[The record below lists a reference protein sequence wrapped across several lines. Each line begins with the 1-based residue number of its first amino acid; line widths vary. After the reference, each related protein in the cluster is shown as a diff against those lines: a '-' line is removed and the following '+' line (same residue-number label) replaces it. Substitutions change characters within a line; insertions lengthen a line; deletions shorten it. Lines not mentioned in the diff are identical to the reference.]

1 MRTAS
6 TTIALLLFWSVVVPP
21 EGWLDVAIGAVAS
34 VTLAFWATR
43 FLWPPTHAPR
53 APFRPIRLLWFILV
67 TEWRIIVSAV
77 QVLRIVF
84 DPRLPIAPE
93 VIRQTVR
100 FDGDLARVAYA
111 NAITVTP
118 GTLTLDVE
126 GDVFTVHA
134 LEPALASELVDGTL
148 ARDVVRAFGRGG
160 DA

>member
-6 TTIALLLFWSVVVPP
+6 MTATLFLFWWVVVLPV
-21 EGWLDVAIGAVAS
+21 GWLDVAVGAFGSFFIAR
-34 VTLAFWATR
+34 WAVR
-43 FLWPPTHAPR
+43 FLWPRTPAPR
-53 APFRPIRLLWFILV
+53 APFRPLRLLWFVLI
-67 TEWRIIVSAV
+67 TEWRIVVSAL
-77 QVLRIVF
+77 QVLRIVL

-100 FDGDLARVAYA
+100 FETDLARVAYA

-126 GDVFTVHA
+126 GDVFAVHA
-134 LEPALASELVDGTL
+134 LDPSLARELVDGTL
-148 ARDVVRAFGRGG
+148 ARDVTRAFERGG

>member
-6 TTIALLLFWSVVVPP
+6 TAAALLLFWVVVVSPV
-21 EGWLDVAIGAVAS
+21 GWLDAAIGTVAS
-34 VTLAFWATR
+34 LALALWATR
-43 FLWPPTHAPR
+43 FLWPPTPTPR
-53 APFRPIRLLWFILV
+53 APIRPLRLLWFILI
-67 TEWRIIVSAV
+67 TEWRILVSAV
-77 QVLRIVF
+77 QVLRIVL

-93 VIRQTVR
+93 IIRQTVR
-100 FDGDLARVAYA
+100 FETDLARVAYA

-134 LEPALASELVDGTL
+134 LDPSLAGELVDGTL
-148 ARDVVRAFGRGG
+148 ARDVARAFGRDG

>member
-6 TTIALLLFWSVVVPP
+6 MTAALFLFWCVVVPP
-21 EGWLDVAIGAVAS
+21 EGWLDLAVGAAASLALALWAI
-34 VTLAFWATR
+34 R
-43 FLWPPTHAPR
+43 FLWPRTRTPLHPV
-53 APFRPIRLLWFILV
+53 RPLRLLWFILI

-77 QVLRIVF
+77 QVLRIVL

-100 FDGDLARVAYA
+100 FETDLARVAYA

-126 GDVFTVHA
+126 GDVFAVHA
-134 LEPALASELVDGTL
+134 LDPSLARELVDGTL

-160 DA
+160 AS

>member
-6 TTIALLLFWSVVVPP
+6 TTAALLLFWIIVVPP
-21 EGWLDVAIGAVAS
+21 EGWLDVAIGVGAS
-34 VTLAFWATR
+34 LALALWSTR
-43 FLWPPTHAPR
+43 FLWPATAVPR
-53 APFRPIRLLWFILV
+53 APVRPLRLLWFILV
-67 TEWRIIVSAV
+67 TEWRIIVSAI

-100 FDGDLARVAYA
+100 FDSDLARVAYA

-134 LEPALASELVDGTL
+134 LEPGLAGELVDGTL

-160 DA
+160 AS

>member
-6 TTIALLLFWSVVVPP
+6 MTAALFLFWVVVVVPH
-21 EGWLDVAIGAVAS
+21 GALDLAVGAVAS
-34 VTLAFWATR
+34 LVLALWATR
-43 FLWPPTHAPR
+43 FLWPRTAVPR
-53 APFRPIRLLWFILV
+53 APIRPFRLLWFVLL

-148 ARDVVRAFGRGG
+148 ARDVGRAFGRGG